1 MLDSVLAFQKNFDTI
16 QSFLMQDSA
25 PDGERPA
32 AAALTVSNAS
42 GCTGNQIWLALHET
56 QAAEL
61 AHRNEVQAS
70 QRREDEVLQELR
82 SVVQSQ
88 AELSKL
94 LHKERELLLIEREQT
109 AILRAE
115 LQRAKIREQEQLEIH
130 ASMKDQLQQSTIK
143 AQELV
148 CQLKYKEKE
157 VRVFECSPLKLARCV
172 RLSW

>member
-1 MLDSVLAFQKNFDTI
+1 
-16 QSFLMQDSA
+16 MQDSV

-32 AAALTVSNAS
+32 VAALMRDVSNAS
-42 GCTGNQIWLALHET
+42 GCTGDQIWLALHET

-61 AHRNEVQAS
+61 AQRNEVQAS

-94 LHKERELLLIEREQT
+94 LHEERELLLIEREQT
-109 AILRAE
+109 ATLRAE
-115 LQRAKIREQEQLEIH
+115 LQRAKIREQEQLEVQV
-130 ASMKDQLQQSTIK
+130 SMKDQLQQSTLK
-143 AQELV
+143 AEELV

-157 VRVFECSPLKLARCV
+157 VRVFGCSPLKLARFV